1 MALAAAPAGAA
12 SMPCKFGEAT
22 QQSSGSAV
30 VAVRCSTGGKLAWRD
45 ASGHGLLRP
54 LSSGYDVAD
63 PPPAVRLKPSAR
75 GLAKLR
81 RTCRLRVRV
90 RFAFT
95 PTEGAPVSTTR
106 AYTLRRGR
114 C

>member
-12 SMPCKFGEAT
+12 SMPCKFGKAT

-30 VAVRCSTGGKLAWRD
+30 VAVRCTTGGKLAWRD

-54 LSSGYDVAD
+54 LSSGYDVAE
-63 PPPAVRLKPSAR
+63 PPPGVRLKPSGKGMAR
-75 GLAKLR
+75 LR
-81 RTCRLRVRV
+81 RTCRLKVRV
-90 RFAFT
+90 RFTFT
-95 PTEGAPVSTTR
+95 PTQGSRTSTTR
-106 AYTLRRGR
+106 TYTLRRGR